1 MQSVIGR
8 MPVSYLRLRPNSC
21 SFVCY
26 QMTAL
31 ISLIRYVR
39 QVSSTHIIPS
49 VFHIRSKSGLIAAA
63 LIGFAARKSTL
74 SQKTEGTVQA
84 KSSRPR
90 EAWRSRPINSWEET
104 DNFRADII
112 RAVDVA
118 ERSLKRAGASWAD
131 VISVDFCHTA
141 LDDRTIGILSEQL
154 CARMILRK
162 PIWTCVSL
170 SNVGEP
176 GFRGEIRVTA
186 LITHFQCSLL
196 SAQTRSWT
204 VSFTSRM

>member
-1 MQSVIGR
+1 
-8 MPVSYLRLRPNSC
+8 
-21 SFVCY
+21 
-26 QMTAL
+26 MTAL

-84 KSSRPR
+84 KSSGPG
-90 EAWRSRPINSWEET
+90 EAWRSRPINSSEEPDT
-104 DNFRADII
+104 FRADII
-112 RAVDVA
+112 RAFDVA
-118 ERSLKRAGASWAD
+118 ERFLKRAGASWDD

-141 LDDRTIGILSEQL
+141 LDDRTIGIMSEQL
-154 CARMILRK
+154 CARNILRK
-162 PIWTCVSL
+162 PSWTCVSL
-170 SNVGEP
+170 ANVGEP

-186 LITHFQCSLL
+186 LVTHFQCSLL

-204 VSFTSRM
+204 VSFTSRI